1 MEDPDSS
8 LIAEV
13 AAGDE
18 DAFEQLVKKYE
29 RPVLS
34 TIYRYIGDA
43 FSAQDLAQEV
53 FIKVWKKAASFKA
66 KSKFSTWLYRIVVNH
81 CLNYHAKRR
90 RKAILELTEFTPDPN
105 PGIAERLEAQRKS
118 EIVREAVRNL
128 PERQRMALVL
138 SKFEDKSY
146 AEISEIMKTSLSSV
160 ESLIFRAKNNLKK
173 HLLSLRERG
182 EI

>member
-1 MEDPDSS
+1 MEDPDSA

-66 KSKFSTWLYRIVVNH
+66 RSKFSTWLYRIVVNH
-81 CLNYHAKRR
+81 CLNYRAR
-90 RKAILELTEFTPDPN
+90 RKRKATRELDESIPDSN
-105 PGIAERLEAQRKS
+105 PGIAERLETQRKS
-118 EIVREAVRNL
+118 DIVREAVANL

-146 AEISEIMKTSLSSV
+146 AEISEIMKLSLSSV
-160 ESLIFRAKNNLKK
+160 ESLIFRAKENLRKT
-173 HLLSLRERG
+173 LFLSERG
-182 EI
+182 RE